1 MATFDK
7 PALPHKKLLELME
20 SRGLICPDRN
30 RILRHLKNVSYYR
43 FSEYA
48 SSFYQNPK
56 SENPVFRPNTTY
68 EEIWQLYLF
77 DRKLRLLTLDAIER
91 IEVSARSILSD
102 CMSLA
107 DDSMPP
113 GTLPYG
119 PHWFMNEEFYHDKKY
134 CPTFCSEIE
143 KETGKNNPDRRIPSI
158 SRYYSQYD
166 EPSLPPSW
174 MVMEAL
180 SMGKWTLA
188 LSKLI
193 GAAQKKVAS
202 QYSLPSVLL
211 ISWLGSLAWTRNVAA
226 HQGRLWNRHVKRPPR
241 VPKPVGLYCP
251 DFSHN
256 ASTYYATACVC
267 FCLLKRIVT
276 KSTWADR
283 LQSLFVEFPSVDKT
297 LMGFPENWKSDS
309 FWKA

>member
-1 MATFDK
+1 M
-7 PALPHKKLLELME
+7 
-20 SRGLICPDRN
+20 
-30 RILRHLKNVSYYR
+30 SYYR

-56 SENPVFRPNTTY
+56 SENPIFRPNTSY
-68 EEIWQLYLF
+68 EEIWRLDLF
-77 DRKLRLLTLDAIER
+77 DRKLRLLTLDVIER

-102 CMSLA
+102 CMSLD
-107 DDSMPP
+107 DDSMSQ
-113 GTLPYG
+113 GSLSYG

-143 KETGKNNPDRRIPSI
+143 KETGKNNPDQRIPSI

-166 EPSLPPSW
+166 EPALPPSW

-180 SMGKWTLA
+180 SMGKRTLA
-188 LSKLI
+188 LSKLT
-193 GAAQKKVAS
+193 GTAPKKVAS
-202 QYSLPSVLL
+202 QYGLPPVLL
-211 ISWLGSLAWTRNVAA
+211 ISWLGSLAWTRNVVA
-226 HQGRLWNRHVKRPPR
+226 HQGRLWNRYIKRPPR

-256 ASTYYATACVC
+256 ASTYYATVCVC

-276 KSTWADR
+276 KSTWADQ
-283 LQSLFVEFPSVDKT
+283 LQNLFVEFSSVNKT
-297 LMGFPENWKSDS
+297 LM
-309 FWKA
+309 